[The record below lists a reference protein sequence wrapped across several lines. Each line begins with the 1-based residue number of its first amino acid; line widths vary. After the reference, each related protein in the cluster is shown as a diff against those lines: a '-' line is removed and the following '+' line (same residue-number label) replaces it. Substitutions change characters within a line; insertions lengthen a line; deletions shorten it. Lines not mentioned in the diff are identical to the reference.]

1 MSLHNLTMAML
12 IGAVLLIVVLV
23 AFLYEWRVAMISIVA
38 MPLSLVA
45 AGLVL
50 YARGATI
57 NVMIL
62 AGFVIAL
69 GEIVDDAII
78 DIENIVRR
86 LREYRKAGRRD
97 KSLAR
102 LILDASRHVR

>member
-23 AFLYEWRVAMISIVA
+23 AFLFEWRVATISIVA

-50 YARGATI
+50 YWRGATI
-57 NVMIL
+57 HVMIL
-62 AGFVIAL
+62 AGVVVAP
-69 GEIVDDAII
+69 GGRGDDAVIG
-78 DIENIVRR
+78 
-86 LREYRKAGRRD
+86 LRKHLPRSPRVRKARPRGP
-97 KSLAR
+97 
-102 LILDASRHVR
+102 